1 VGTLVPVDE
10 DCDNIYNDNDPTV
23 AESTKNVYYRDTDQ
37 DGYGNRLLFITTCV
51 EADDPFLRDP
61 ADPNGLSHC
70 YNPLDWISD
79 KPGQMVDDVQKICN
93 LVLPE
98 QEFWQNEARS
108 LMLGIILYLCA
119 VPEKVTS
126 FGEVVRT
133 MRASVL
139 VLGPL
144 LARFGAAR
152 VSLPGGCAIGTRPI
166 DLHLKALEQMG
177 AEIELLDGYINA
189 KVANRLHGAD
199 IQFEKVSVGAT
210 ENIMMA
216 ACLAEGETILRNA
229 AREPEVCDL
238 AYCLQAMGAK
248 IEGIGTGEIRIQGAN
263 SLHGCDYT
271 VIADRIEAGSFAA
284 AAAITGGDVELLG
297 VRAELL
303 HSVTEK
309 FNEAGISVTSTER
322 GIRVKRTGDHIQGI
336 DIMTQPYPGFPTDMQ
351 AQMMAMLSLANGASM
366 VTETI
371 FENRYMHVPEL
382 IRMGAKIVVHGSSAM
397 IRGVSQ
403 LRGAEVMA
411 TDLRASV
418 SLVIAALA
426 AEGETMIHR
435 VYHLDRGYER
445 LEEKLAACG
454 ANIER
459 ISDRQSI
466 KAEAA

>member
-1 VGTLVPVDE
+1 MDKIRIMGGVPLVGSIPISGAKNAALPLMAASLLTDDTLTLFNLPHLADILTMANLLAQHGVALNMHGDVHGKGRGVSLSAA
-10 DCDNIYNDNDPTV
+10 NI
-23 AESTKNVYYRDTDQ
+23 
-37 DGYGNRLLFITTCV
+37 
-51 EADDPFLRDP
+51 
-61 ADPNGLSHC
+61 H
-70 YNPLDWISD
+70 
-79 KPGQMVDDVQKICN
+79 N
-93 LVLPE
+93 LTA
-98 QEFWQNEARS
+98 Q
-108 LMLGIILYLCA
+108 Y
-119 VPEKVTS
+119 
-126 FGEVVRT
+126 EVVRT

-144 LARFGAAR
+144 LARFGAAS

-177 AEIELLDGYINA
+177 AEIELVDGYINA
-189 KVANRLHGAD
+189 KVTKRLKGAV
-199 IQFEKVSVGAT
+199 IQFEKISVGAT
-210 ENIMMA
+210 ENILMS
-216 ACLAEGETILRNA
+216 ACLADGETVLRNV

-238 AYCLQAMGAK
+238 AYCLQAMGAQ
-248 IEGIGTGEIRIQGAN
+248 IEGIGTSELRIQGVDR
-263 SLHGCDYT
+263 LHGCDYT

-297 VRAELL
+297 VKAELL
-303 HSVTEK
+303 QSVIEK
-309 FNEAGISVTSTER
+309 FEEAGISITSTER
-322 GIRVKRTGDHIQGI
+322 GLRVKRVTDRIQGV
-336 DIMTQPYPGFPTDMQ
+336 DFMTQPYPGFPTDMQ
-351 AQMMAMLSLANGASM
+351 AQMMALLSLAEGASM

-382 IRMGAKIVVHGSSAM
+382 IRMGAKINIHGASAL
-397 IRGVSQ
+397 IRGVAQ

-418 SLVIAALA
+418 SLVIAGLA
-426 AEGETMIHR
+426 AEGETLIHR

-459 ISDRQSI
+459 IGERQSA

>member
-1 VGTLVPVDE
+1 MDKIRIVGGTPLRGVIPISGAKNAALPLMAACLLTDDKLTLCNMPYLADIVTMANLLAQHGVDL
-10 DCDNIYNDNDPTV
+10 NI
-23 AESTKNVYYRDTDQ
+23 
-37 DGYGNRLLFITTCV
+37 DGIHQGRAIT
-51 EADDPFLRDP
+51 
-61 ADPNGLSHC
+61 
-70 YNPLDWISD
+70 
-79 KPGQMVDDVQKICN
+79 
-93 LVLPE
+93 
-98 QEFWQNEARS
+98 
-108 LMLGIILYLCA
+108 LCA
-119 VPEKVTS
+119 GHIHNLTAPY
-126 FGEVVRT
+126 EVVRT

-177 AEIELLDGYINA
+177 AEIELIDGYINA
-189 KVANRLHGAD
+189 KVPHRLKGTD

-210 ENIMMA
+210 ENILMA

-229 AREPEVCDL
+229 AQEPEVADL

-248 IEGIGTGEIRIQGAN
+248 IEGIGTSELRIQGVN
-263 SLHGCDYT
+263 SLHGCTYT

-284 AAAITGGDVELLG
+284 AAAITGGDVELVG
-297 VRAELL
+297 IRASLMQ
-303 HSVTEK
+303 SVIEK
-309 FNEAGISVTSTER
+309 FAEAGIGITETER
-322 GIRVKRTGDHIQGI
+322 GLRVVGTGRKIQGI
-336 DIMTQPYPGFPTDMQ
+336 DIMTAPYPGFPTDMQ
-351 AQMMAMLSLANGASM
+351 AQMMAMLSMAEGASM

-382 IRMGAKIVVHGSSAM
+382 IRMGTNINVHGSSAM
-397 IRGVSQ
+397 IRGVSS

-411 TDLRASV
+411 TDLRASL

-426 AEGETMIHR
+426 AEGETIIHR

-454 ANIER
+454 ATIER
-459 ISDRQSI
+459 ISERATA

>member
-1 VGTLVPVDE
+1 MDKIRIIGGAPLIGSIPISGAKNAALPLMAASLLTDDTLTLFNLPYLADIVTMANLLAQHGVELSMHGDGMGGGRGISLNSS
-10 DCDNIYNDNDPTV
+10 NI
-23 AESTKNVYYRDTDQ
+23 
-37 DGYGNRLLFITTCV
+37 
-51 EADDPFLRDP
+51 
-61 ADPNGLSHC
+61 H
-70 YNPLDWISD
+70 
-79 KPGQMVDDVQKICN
+79 N
-93 LVLPE
+93 LTAP
-98 QEFWQNEARS
+98 
-108 LMLGIILYLCA
+108 Y
-119 VPEKVTS
+119 
-126 FGEVVRT
+126 EVVRT

-144 LARFGAAR
+144 LARFGAAK

-177 AEIELLDGYINA
+177 AEIELIDGYIHA
-189 KVANRLHGAD
+189 KIAGRLRGAV

-210 ENIMMA
+210 ENILMS
-216 ACLAEGETILRNA
+216 ACLAEGETILRNV

-238 AYCLQAMGAK
+238 AYCLQAMGAQ
-248 IEGIGTGEIRIQGAN
+248 IEGIGTGELRIQGMD

-303 HSVTEK
+303 QSVIEK
-309 FNEAGISVTSTER
+309 FDEAGISIIPTQR
-322 GIRVKRTGDHIQGI
+322 GLRVKRHADRIQGV

-351 AQMMAMLSLANGASM
+351 AQMMAMLSIAEGASM

-382 IRMGAKIVVHGSSAM
+382 IRMGAKIVVHGASAM
-397 IRGVSQ
+397 IRGVPQ

-426 AEGETMIHR
+426 AEGETVIHR

-459 ISDRQSI
+459 IGARQSV
-466 KAEAA
+466 KEQAA

>member
-1 VGTLVPVDE
+1 VDKIRIIGGAPLIGSIPISGAKNAALPLMAASLLTDDKLTLFNLPYLADIVTMA
-10 DCDNIYNDNDPTV
+10 N
-23 AESTKNVYYRDTDQ
+23 
-37 DGYGNRLLFITTCV
+37 LLAQHGV
-51 EADDPFLRDP
+51 S
-61 ADPNGLSHC
+61 LS
-70 YNPLDWISD
+70 
-79 KPGQMVDDVQKICN
+79 
-93 LVLPE
+93 
-98 QEFWQNEARS
+98 
-108 LMLGIILYLCA
+108 MLGDG
-119 VPEKVTS
+119 PSNNRGVTLDAS
-126 FGEVVRT
+126 NINNLTAPYEVVRT

-189 KVANRLHGAD
+189 KVPNRLQGAD
-199 IQFEKVSVGAT
+199 IQFGIVSVGAT

-248 IEGIGTGEIRIQGAN
+248 IEGIGTGEIRIQGVD

-309 FNEAGISVTSTER
+309 FNEAGISITATER
-322 GIRVKRTGDHIQGI
+322 GLRVKRNGDRIQGI

-351 AQMMAMLSLANGASM
+351 AQMMAMLSLADGASM

-459 ISDRQSI
+459 ISERQSI